1 MYHVPVMPL
10 EVSHFLINKPDGLYI
25 DCTFGSG
32 GHTSYLL
39 DKFKNIK
46 VIALDWDEDALK
58 KFLKKEKDF
67 NGRVVFARD
76 NFKNIKEAL
85 SGIKVNKVD
94 GILADIGVSSKQLDD
109 LERGFS
115 FNSNVLDMRM
125 DKRNKLTAKEIINS
139 YSCRD
144 LEYIFYRYGEEYEA
158 KRIARAVFLRR
169 KRGII
174 STASELQ
181 AIICSA
187 KKTKSKK
194 NPATKAFQA
203 LRIFVNSELQNLET
217 LLSNAPELLN
227 ARGRI
232 VVISFHSIED
242 RIVKENFKYN
252 SVSGIYKILAKKV
265 VTASYEEIKTNYRSR
280 SAKIRAAEKINA

>member
-25 DCTFGSG
+25 DCTFGGG

-39 DKFKNIK
+39 GKFKDIK
-46 VIALDWDEDALK
+46 IIAFDWDEDASK
-58 KFLKKEKDF
+58 KFFEKEKDF
-67 NGRVVFARD
+67 NGRVTFARD
-76 NFKNIKEAL
+76 NFKNIREVL

-109 LERGFS
+109 PGRGFS

-125 DKRNKLTAKEIINS
+125 DKRSKLTAKEIVNS
-139 YSCRD
+139 YSREI
-144 LEYIFYRYGEEYEA
+144 LEYIFHRYGEEYEA
-158 KRIARAVFLRR
+158 GRIAHAVFLRR

-174 STASELQ
+174 NTASELQ
-181 AIICSA
+181 SIICSA
-187 KKTKSKK
+187 KRIKSKK
-194 NPATKAFQA
+194 NPATKVFQA

-217 LLSNAPELLN
+217 LLSDAQELLN
-227 ARGRI
+227 VRGRI
-232 VVISFHSIED
+232 VVISFQSMED

-252 SVSGIYKILAKKV
+252 SNRGIYKILAKKV
-265 VTASYEEIKTNYRSR
+265 VTASREEIKINHRSR
-280 SAKIRAAEKINA
+280 SAKMRAAEKINA